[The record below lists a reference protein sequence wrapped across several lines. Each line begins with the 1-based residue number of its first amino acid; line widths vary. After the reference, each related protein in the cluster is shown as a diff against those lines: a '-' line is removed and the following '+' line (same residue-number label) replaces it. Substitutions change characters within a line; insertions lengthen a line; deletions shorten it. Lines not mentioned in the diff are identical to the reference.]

1 MRAKSL
7 HCVPLY
13 ATPWSVA
20 CQAPLS
26 MGILQERILENAL
39 LQGIFPT
46 QGSNPHLLCLL
57 HWQVGSLSP
66 ATWEAQYHVCR
77 FMDLVPQSR

>member
-26 MGILQERILENAL
+26 TGILQERILENAL

-46 QGSNPHLLCLL
+46 PGSNPHLLCLL
-57 HWQVGSLSP
+57 LWQVGSRHTSP
-66 ATWEAQYHVCR
+66 TWEALYNIQYV
-77 FMDLVPQSR
+77 